1 MKGTLIVMA
10 ISATLVALSV
20 FAPGVILGLFG
31 LFELALGWAGPIV
44 VVTVISAL
52 VGVLFILSFPHVSS
66 QKGIIWVKSQISC
79 NILAIR
85 LFADNLPVVLKSLGK
100 TLTFNFGYIG
110 LNILPMFVMAAPF
123 MAVWFALNSMYA
135 FEPLPAGQETLL
147 VAELAPGT
155 DASKVQI
162 VLPQTADGKPAF
174 EITSRASLN
183 DSERVLL
190 VGLKPQA
197 VGDFELAFTYAGN
210 TLTKDI
216 RVGGDL
222 GGLARVKTADPYGDF
237 ADQKDPLVWF
247 GEPAFA
253 STDFLQSVTVDY
265 GQMSFGLLGDGEIGI
280 MMLFVVVSLGVGFA
294 LKNKMGVVI

>member
-10 ISATLVALSV
+10 VSALLVALSI

-52 VGVLFILSFPHVSS
+52 IGVLFILSFPHVSS

-100 TLTFNFGYIG
+100 TLSFNFGYIG
-110 LNILPMFVMAAPF
+110 LNILPMLVMAAPF

-147 VAELAPGT
+147 VAELADGT
-155 DASKVQI
+155 DASKI
-162 VLPQTADGKPAF
+162 EIILPKTADGQPAF

-183 DSERVLL
+183 DSQRVLL
-190 VGLKPQA
+190 VGLMPQ
-197 VGDFELAFTYAGN
+197 VEGDYELGFAYGGK
-210 TLTKDI
+210 TLTKGV
-216 RVGGDL
+216 RVGGT
-222 GGLARVKTADPYGDF
+222 GRIWTWGDQF
-237 ADQKDPLVWF
+237 PNQLR
-247 GEPAFA
+247 EC
-253 STDFLQSVTVDY
+253 
-265 GQMSFGLLGDGEIGI
+265 
-280 MMLFVVVSLGVGFA
+280 
-294 LKNKMGVVI
+294 